1 MNDPTGTARPA
12 IAAPASIQRAPEE
25 AQRRDIQA
33 LRGLAIGLV
42 LLYHAQLVPALGA
55 GHLGV
60 DIFFVVSGFLI
71 TGIVQRGLVAGT
83 FSFSAF
89 YFRRAKRLLPAAYA
103 VFLACALAAPWFL
116 TQLEFR
122 DFTRQLLGAVTFTG
136 NIALWMQTGYFETA
150 AELKPL
156 LHVWSLSIEEQYYL
170 LLPAT
175 LAFTPRRW
183 WGPLALAITAISL
196 ALCLL
201 MVRTKP
207 GAVFY
212 LLPTRAWELGL
223 GSLGALLLGS
233 AALAPL
239 WRALFWPALATLLW
253 IPFQPLGGAH
263 PGLDALLVCCA
274 TLVVILRRHPIVN
287 RGLPIR
293 VLAWF
298 GDISY
303 SLYLVHW
310 PLLAFAANA
319 WVSAVPTHVR
329 TSLAALS
336 VVLAWA
342 LYRWVEDPIRRSPL
356 MPSPR
361 RVAAIVGVSVLVIG
375 TGFGLQRW
383 DERKSAMDYEYAR
396 RGNLGLAE
404 ACESGS
410 QYTAPAECRSRTQP
424 AILLWGDSYAMH
436 LANAIEA
443 GNTRGLMQATKTT
456 CPPAP
461 GISAYRES
469 GYYNRNW
476 GLGCLSFNRSVL
488 ETLAASPSVEVVV
501 LASFAGQ
508 LLEGNRVLIEPGAGK
523 EPVEGEGSADLA
535 ASHLKRAIDSVREL
549 GRRVVIVSPPP
560 VSAFDVG
567 RCLELRNTGRHYFG
581 TEGEDC
587 TIDRDGFLWR
597 RQSVL
602 SLLDRVA
609 READVAVIRLDEW
622 LCDGERCKVEIDG
635 VPLYRDH
642 GHLSYDG
649 SRILGERMRLAERIW
664 AEAR

>member
-1 MNDPTGTARPA
+1 M
-12 IAAPASIQRAPEE
+12 AAPSAVQRAPDE

-42 LLYHAQLVPALGA
+42 LLYHAELIPALGA

-122 DFTRQLLGAVTFTG
+122 DFTWQLLGAVTFTG

-183 WGPLALAITAISL
+183 WGRLALAITAGSL

-201 MVRTKP
+201 MVAIKP

-223 GSLGALLLGS
+223 GSLGALLLGGPKW
-233 AALAPL
+233 APC
-239 WRALFWPALATLLW
+239 WRVLFWPALATLLW
-253 IPFQPLGGAH
+253 IPFNAIGGAH
-263 PGLDALLVCCA
+263 PGIDALLVCCA

-293 VLAWF
+293 ALAWL

-319 WVSAVPTHVR
+319 WVSEVPTHVR
-329 TSLAALS
+329 ASLAVLS

-342 LYRWVEDPIRRSPL
+342 LYRWVEDPIRRSQVA
-356 MPSPR
+356 PSAR
-361 RVAAIVGVSVLVIG
+361 RVAAVAGISVLVIG
-375 TGFGLQRW
+375 VGFGLQRW
-383 DERKSAMDYEYAR
+383 DERNSAMDYEYAR
-396 RGNLGLAE
+396 RGNLGLDE
-404 ACESGS
+404 ACESGG
-410 QYTAPAECRSRTQP
+410 QYTAPAECRSRENP

-436 LANAIEA
+436 LADAIEA

-461 GISAYRES
+461 GVSTYRE
-469 GYYNRNW
+469 GGFYNRNW
-476 GLGCLSFNRSVL
+476 GLGCLSFNHSVL
-488 ETLAASPSVEVVV
+488 ESLAASPSVEVVV

-508 LLEGNRVLIEPGAGK
+508 LLEGNRVLIEPGSDEASKGT
-523 EPVEGEGSADLA
+523 PVDGEGSADLA
-535 ASHLKRAIDSVREL
+535 ASSLKRAVDSVRKL
-549 GRRVVIVSPPP
+549 GRRVVIVSPSP

-567 RCLELRNTGRHYFG
+567 RCLELRDTGRHFFG
-581 TEGEDC
+581 AEGEDC
-587 TIDRDGFLWR
+587 TIDREGFLTR

-635 VPLYRDH
+635 IPLYRDH
-642 GHLSYDG
+642 GHLSHDG

>member
-1 MNDPTGTARPA
+1 MSPNSSPTTP
-12 IAAPASIQRAPEE
+12 IAQGPEG
-25 AQRRDIQA
+25 QRRDIQA

-42 LLYHAQLVPALGA
+42 LLYHAELIPALGA

-71 TGIVQRGLVAGT
+71 TGIVQRGLIAGT
-83 FSFSAF
+83 FSFAAF
-89 YFRRAKRLLPAAYA
+89 YFRRAKRLLPAAYV
-103 VFLACALAAPWFL
+103 VFLACVLAAPLFL

-122 DFTRQLLGAVTFTG
+122 DFTWQLLGAVTFTG

-183 WGPLALAITAISL
+183 WGPLAIAITAGSL

-201 MVRTKP
+201 MVEAKP

-233 AALAPL
+233 GAFAPL

-253 IPFQPLGGAH
+253 VPFRPLGGAH
-263 PGLDALLVCCA
+263 PGVDALLVCSA
-274 TLVVILRRHPIVN
+274 TLVVILRRHPWVN
-287 RGLPIR
+287 KGLPVR
-293 VLAWF
+293 ALAWL

-319 WVSAVPTHVR
+319 WVSDVPAHVR
-329 TSLAALS
+329 ASLAALS
-336 VVLAWA
+336 VLLAWA
-342 LYRWVEDPIRRSPL
+342 LYRWVEDPIRRSP
-356 MPSPR
+356 MTPSPMR
-361 RVAAIVGVSVLVIG
+361 FAAAAMVSATLIGV
-375 TGFGLQRW
+375 GFGTQRW
-383 DERKSAMDYEYAR
+383 DAGRVAVDFESAR
-396 RGNLGLAE
+396 RGNLGLDE
-404 ACESGS
+404 ACESGTR
-410 QYTAPAECRSRTQP
+410 YTAPPECRSREDP
-424 AILLWGDSYAMH
+424 KVLLWGDSYAMH
-436 LANAIEA
+436 LADAIEA
-443 GNTRGLMQATKTT
+443 GSAHGLMQATKTT
-456 CPPAP
+456 CAPAP
-461 GISAYRES
+461 GISVFRDDGS
-469 GYYNRNW
+469 YNRSW
-476 GLGCLSFNRSVL
+476 GLSCLSFNDSVL
-488 ETLAASPSVEVVV
+488 ETLSTNSSIEVVV

-508 LLEGNRVLIEPGAGK
+508 LLEGNRVLVQPMTGQSATQPPIDGH
-523 EPVEGEGSADLA
+523 GSTELA
-535 ASHLKRAIDSVREL
+535 AAGLKRAVDSVRRL

-560 VSAFDVG
+560 VSAFDIG
-567 RCLELRNTGRHYFG
+567 RCIELRSTGRHFFG
-581 TEGEDC
+581 ADSDDC
-587 TIDRDGFLWR
+587 ALDVRGFLTR
-597 RQSVL
+597 QQSVL
-602 SLLDRVA
+602 ALLDLVA

-622 LCDGERCKVEIDG
+622 MCDESSCKVELDG

-642 GHLSYDG
+642 GHLSHNG

>member
-1 MNDPTGTARPA
+1 M
-12 IAAPASIQRAPEE
+12 AAPAPVPHTPEE

-42 LLYHAQLVPALGA
+42 LLYHAQLAPALGA

-71 TGIVQRGLVAGT
+71 TGVVQRGLVAGT

-122 DFTRQLLGAVTFTG
+122 DFTWQLLGAVTFTG

-183 WGPLALAITAISL
+183 WGPLALVITAGSL

-201 MVRTKP
+201 MAATKP

-223 GSLGALLLGS
+223 GSLGALLLGG
-233 AALAPL
+233 AAWAPC
-239 WRALFWPALATLLW
+239 WRVLFWPALATLLW
-253 IPFQPLGGAH
+253 IPFQPTGGAH
-263 PGLDALLVCCA
+263 PGIDALLVCCA
-274 TLVVILRRHPIVN
+274 TLVVILRRHPVVN

-293 VLAWF
+293 ALAWI

-319 WVSAVPTHVR
+319 WVSDVPMHVR
-329 TSLAALS
+329 ASLAALS

-342 LYRWVEDPIRRSPL
+342 LYRWVEDPIRRSRL
-356 MPSPR
+356 RESPR
-361 RVAAIVGVSVLVIG
+361 RTSLIVGASAAMVAIGFFLRTLDHRESVVNFQEIRAAN
-375 TGFGLQRW
+375 TGLDPTCETRGARHEGLSQCRVG
-383 DERKSAMDYEYAR
+383 SAPEVVV
-396 RGNLGLAE
+396 
-404 ACESGS
+404 
-410 QYTAPAECRSRTQP
+410 
-424 AILLWGDSYAMH
+424 WGDSFAMH
-436 LANAIEA
+436 LVDGIQSTNLRGIIQVTKSLCGPVLGMSVFRDSGIFNRDWAI
-443 GNTRGLMQATKTT
+443 
-456 CPPAP
+456 
-461 GISAYRES
+461 
-469 GYYNRNW
+469 
-476 GLGCLSFNRSVL
+476 GCLLFNRDALGDIAKEQSVD
-488 ETLAASPSVEVVV
+488 VVV
-501 LASFAGQ
+501 LASTSEQ
-508 LLEGNRVLIEPGAGK
+508 YIEGNRLLVEMADASTEPLQTSEANGTMDTAVAGFTK
-523 EPVEGEGSADLA
+523 TVTALRAMG
-535 ASHLKRAIDSVREL
+535 KR
-549 GRRVVIVSPPP
+549 VILVAPPP
-560 VSAFDVG
+560 ASLYDIG
-567 RCLELRNTGRHYFG
+567 RCLELRASDSLFFGADHQDCSLDIQNYGLRRGR
-581 TEGEDC
+581 TKE
-587 TIDRDGFLWR
+587 LLR
-597 RQSVL
+597 RIE
-602 SLLDRVA
+602 
-609 READVAVIRLDEW
+609 REARVPIIDFDEL
-622 LCDGERCKVEIDG
+622 LCNSDRCKVELEGI
-635 VPLYRDH
+635 PLYRDRD
-642 GHLSYDG
+642 HLSRDG